1 MPILAKYTK
10 QPADEQDYDIDF
22 QSEFLNG
29 LNDTAPGPGGVQVTA
44 DPGITID
51 SFSLLAGRVKVWVSG
66 GTSGESYKIT
76 VTLSTTYGRTKQVEI
91 VVKVKET

>member
-22 QSEFLNG
+22 QSEFLSG
-29 LNDTAPGPGGVQVTA
+29 LNDTAPGPGGVQVSA
-44 DPGITID
+44 EAGINID
-51 SFSLLAGRVKVWVSG
+51 SFSLSNGRVKVWVSG

-76 VTLSTTYGRTKQVEI
+76 VTLNTTLGRTKQVEI
-91 VVKVKET
+91 LVKVKET